1 LEATVF
7 KMARTIGSKSSH
19 ALRVG
24 KETLRTA
31 LDVGLT
37 EGVAVEAEAFAGLF
51 DSEDKEIGVQAFIN
65 RTTPEWKHK

>member
-1 LEATVF
+1 
-7 KMARTIGSKSSH
+7 MARRIGSKSSH

-24 KETLRTA
+24 KETVRAA

-37 EGVAVEAEAFAGLF
+37 DGVGIEAEAFALLF

-65 RTTPEWKHK
+65 RESARWKHR